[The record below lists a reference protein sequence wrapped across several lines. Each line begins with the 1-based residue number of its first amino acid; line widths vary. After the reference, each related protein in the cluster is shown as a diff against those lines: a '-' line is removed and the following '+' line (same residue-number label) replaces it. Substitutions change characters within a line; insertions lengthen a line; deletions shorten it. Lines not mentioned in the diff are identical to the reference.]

1 MLETNKKEL
10 TIMDVCF
17 ESVKAYEAALYAI
30 SSNIIEGWQPTKEDV
45 LKFKERMKDKYG
57 DLTYV

>member
-17 ESVKAYEAALYAI
+17 ESVKTYEAALYAI